1 MVELCLAVT
10 LNHLKLSNHKR
21 AEHENDSQQGHT
33 SWSVVEMIVVEM
45 IVVDMTVVDNFLPL
59 SHLLEHGHGDCSVE
73 ELCLSALGLAMTL
86 QLVSKHT
93 ERHLEVCR
101 DGLCLVDH
109 PDQGVIAH
117 QRPVSACRRSVGDQE
132 ISCPSPCT
140 KNIHDGGNMI
150 FLHIEPQTHT
160 CLQLKKS
167 SR

>member
-10 LNHLKLSNHKR
+10 QNHLKLSNHKR

-33 SWSVVEMIVVEM
+33 SWSVVEMT
-45 IVVDMTVVDNFLPL
+45 VVDKTVVDNFLPL

-117 QRPVSACRRSVGDQE
+117 LQQSLTCRRIFGD
-132 ISCPSPCT
+132 
-140 KNIHDGGNMI
+140 
-150 FLHIEPQTHT
+150 
-160 CLQLKKS
+160 
-167 SR
+167 